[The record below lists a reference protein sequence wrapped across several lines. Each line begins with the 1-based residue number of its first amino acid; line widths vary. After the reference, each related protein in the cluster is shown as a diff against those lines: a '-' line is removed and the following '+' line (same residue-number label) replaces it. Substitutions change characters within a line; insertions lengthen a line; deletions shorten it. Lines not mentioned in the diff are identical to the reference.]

1 MVKQPAVHNYGELH
15 HMEKSFTCIAYCCS
29 KTFRFDEL
37 KSFIFEHYRASL
49 QRDTIHIDKD
59 DGDIFIFSYGV
70 IILWNISH
78 DQTQRL
84 IKELESFM
92 EDPLKAILTDE
103 FTYSTGEHSL
113 RIHEDH
119 IYLVSSENIDKLSI
133 SHGIAQSLKLSELE
147 SYAQQ
152 TIESM
157 NHIPHNIART
167 GRSRMK
173 RKNLSMMRGR
183 LFIVEMDINL
193 TFELLD
199 TPEFFW
205 EYPEVEYLYEKTV
218 KYLDV
223 KPRIEILNKKLT
235 VIRELFNMLADEQN
249 HKHSAFLEWIIIWLI
264 GIEIVLFIIKEFFP
278 G

>member
-1 MVKQPAVHNYGELH
+1 MKKNY
-15 HMEKSFTCIAYCCS
+15 SIIAYCCS
-29 KTFRFDEL
+29 KMFRFEEL
-37 KSFIFEHYRASL
+37 KLFTFEHYRASL
-49 QRDTIHIDKD
+49 HRDTIHIDKD
-59 DGDIFIFSYGV
+59 NGDIFVFSYGLV
-70 IILWNISH
+70 ILWNISH
-78 DQTQRL
+78 DQSQRL
-84 IKELESFM
+84 LDELKTFM
-92 EDPLKAILTDE
+92 EDPLKTVLTDE
-103 FTYSTGEHSL
+103 FTFSTGEGSM

-119 IYLVSSENIDKLSI
+119 IYLSTSEIIDKLSI

-157 NHIPHNIART
+157 NHIPHNIAQT
-167 GRSRMK
+167 GKSRMK
-173 RKNLSMMRGR
+173 RKELSMMRGK

-223 KPRIEILNKKLT
+223 KPRIEILNKKLN

-278 G
+278 D